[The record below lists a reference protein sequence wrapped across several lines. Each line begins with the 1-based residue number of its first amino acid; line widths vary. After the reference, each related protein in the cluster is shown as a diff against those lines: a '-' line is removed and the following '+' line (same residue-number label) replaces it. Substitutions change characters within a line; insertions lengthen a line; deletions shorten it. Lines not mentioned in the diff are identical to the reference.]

1 MEYEKIFRR
10 RLDALKSEGRSRTFA
25 NIARLAGS
33 FPLADRFNE
42 ATGSREVVTVWC
54 SNDYLAMGEHP
65 DVLRKMAQ
73 TIATDGAGAGGTRNI
88 SGTNRFHVELER
100 ELAGL
105 HGKESALLFTSGTYP
120 MRRHLRRW
128 GG

>member
-10 RLDALKSEGRSRTFA
+10 RLDALKTEGRYRTFA

-42 ATGSREVVTVWC
+42 ATGSREIVTVWC

-73 TIATDGAGAGGTRNI
+73 TIETDGAGAGGDAQYL
-88 SGTNRFHVELER
+88 GD
-100 ELAGL
+100 
-105 HGKESALLFTSGTYP
+105 
-120 MRRHLRRW
+120 
-128 GG
+128 